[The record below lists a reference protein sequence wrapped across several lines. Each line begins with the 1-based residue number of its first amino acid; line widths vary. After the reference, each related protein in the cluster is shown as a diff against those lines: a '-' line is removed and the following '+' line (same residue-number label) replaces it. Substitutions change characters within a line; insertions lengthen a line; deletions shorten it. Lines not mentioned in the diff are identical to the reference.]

1 MSAASQ
7 HVSRS
12 GDVLLP
18 VCRRLGIGFMFTGG
32 GCPGLFGRPGCGAC
46 YQPVVGWRGAWRG
59 ACQKFSQVVGVRDA
73 CSHVARMTGS
83 EPGGQAFPAISV
95 FEVGG
100 AKAQQ
105 DRLDDRCVIEERV

>member
-7 HVSRS
+7 QVSRS

-18 VCRRLGIGFMFTGG
+18 VCRRLRIGFMVTGS
-32 GCPGLFGRPGCGAC
+32 GCPGLFGCPGRGAC

-73 CSHVARMTGS
+73 CSHVVRMAGF
-83 EPGGQAFPAISV
+83 EPGGQALPAISV
-95 FEVGG
+95 VEVGG
-100 AKAQQ
+100 VAAQQ
-105 DRLDDRCVIEERV
+105 DRLDDRYLIEERV